1 MADCI
6 FCKIVDGKI
15 PALRVY
21 ENGDMIVIRDLHPQA
36 AIHLLVIPKVHVTSL
51 AENFD
56 DEVKGRDVVGKLFSA
71 ANSVAK
77 QEGLLPSG
85 YRSVINTGAGG
96 GQSVFHLHLHL
107 LGGEKLNER
116 FV

>member
-1 MADCI
+1 MDCI

-15 PALRVY
+15 PSPRVY
-21 ENGDMIVIRDLHPQA
+21 EDEHCIVIRDLHPQA
-36 AIHLLVIPKVHVTSL
+36 ATHLLVLPKVHVTSL

-56 DEVKGRDVVGKLFSA
+56 DEMKGREVVGKLFST
-71 ANSVAK
+71 ANAVAK
-77 QEGLLPSG
+77 QEGLFPAG

-116 FV
+116 FT